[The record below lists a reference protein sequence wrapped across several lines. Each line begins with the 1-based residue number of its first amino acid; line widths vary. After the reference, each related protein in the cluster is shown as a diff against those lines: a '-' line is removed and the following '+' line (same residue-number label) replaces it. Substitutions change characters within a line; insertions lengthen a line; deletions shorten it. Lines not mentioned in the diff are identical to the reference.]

1 MRKTRPSFRFPRLS
15 DFKDFPAT
23 HSSYVRMTGAV
34 RELTYSLPGG
44 ASFLR
49 MPTYLCAALYFLSLI
64 VMFIQGDARIVRALL
79 VPAACFL
86 VVTVLRPLIGRERP
100 YDHFDAP
107 PVGSYKRGKGRSMP
121 SRHTASAAAVAC
133 AVIYA
138 FPHWPMAVF
147 MTALSL
153 LIASLRVLSGQ
164 HYLSDAL
171 AAVAISFAL
180 SFIGYTI

>member
-1 MRKTRPSFRFPRLS
+1 MRKTRPTFRLPDPSYFP
-15 DFKDFPAT
+15 DFPAT
-23 HSSYVRMTGAV
+23 RGSYIRMTGAV

-49 MPTYLCAALYFLSLI
+49 VPTYLCAALYFLSLL
-64 VMFIQGDARIVRALL
+64 VMLIRGDARIVRALL

-100 YDHFDAP
+100 YDHFDSP

-121 SRHTASAAAVAC
+121 SRHAASAAAVAC
-133 AVIYA
+133 AVIYT
-138 FPHWPMAVF
+138 FPVWPVAVL
-147 MTALSL
+147 MTLLSL
-153 LIASLRVLSGQ
+153 FIASLRVLAGQ

-171 AAVAISFAL
+171 AAVAISFIL
-180 SFIGYTI
+180 SFIGYVI